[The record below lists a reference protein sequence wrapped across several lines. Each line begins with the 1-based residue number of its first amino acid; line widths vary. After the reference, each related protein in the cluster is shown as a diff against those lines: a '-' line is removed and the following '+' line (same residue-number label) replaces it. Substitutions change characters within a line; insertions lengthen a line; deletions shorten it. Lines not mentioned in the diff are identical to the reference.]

1 MKSILLPTYFPSLL
15 FWKIILKNNFLWMKN
30 SYYKKQTLRNRMFI
44 HGANGKLMLSIPIRH
59 SGINQKRF
67 YDDVSM
73 DSSSDWKKNHFK
85 SIKIAY
91 QSSPYFEFYEEDLK
105 NFYQVETSNL
115 YNFNL
120 KSVELVLKWL
130 EMGTNNRT
138 IDFNIEIYKQS
149 KNIKEIDN
157 REIKKKSN
165 IKYIQTFEDKNGFID
180 GLSILDMIFNCGPKT
195 KDYIKAGL

>member
-15 FWKIILKNNFLWMKN
+15 FWKIILKNNFFWMKN

-59 SGINQKRF
+59 SGINKKRF
-67 YDDVSM
+67 YGDVLI

-130 EMGTNNRT
+130 EMDTKNRT
-138 IDFNIEIYKQS
+138 IDFNLEIYKQS

>member
-67 YDDVSM
+67 YDDVSI

-105 NFYQVETSNL
+105 NFYQIETSNL

-149 KNIKEIDN
+149 KNIREIDN

>member
-15 FWKIILKNNFLWMKN
+15 FWKIILKDNFFWMKN

-67 YDDVSM
+67 YDDVSI

-130 EMGTNNRT
+130 EMDTNNRI

-180 GLSILDMIFNCGPKT
+180 GLSILDIIFNCGPKT

>member
-105 NFYQVETSNL
+105 NFYQIETSNL

-149 KNIKEIDN
+149 KNIREIDN

>member
-15 FWKIILKNNFLWMKN
+15 FWKIILKNNFFWMKN

-67 YDDVSM
+67 YDDVSI

-165 IKYIQTFEDKNGFID
+165 IKYIQVFEDKNGFID

>member
-15 FWKIILKNNFLWMKN
+15 FWKIILKNNFFWMKN

-67 YDDVSM
+67 YDDVSI

-130 EMGTNNRT
+130 EMGTKNRT

>member
-15 FWKIILKNNFLWMKN
+15 FWKIILKNNFFWMKN

-130 EMGTNNRT
+130 EIGTNNRT

-149 KNIKEIDN
+149 KNIREIDN

>member
-15 FWKIILKNNFLWMKN
+15 FWKIILKNNFFWMKN

-59 SGINQKRF
+59 SGINQKKF
-67 YDDVSM
+67 YGDVSI

-130 EMGTNNRT
+130 ELSSTSRT
-138 IDFNIEIYKQS
+138 IDFNIKIYNQS

-195 KDYIKAGL
+195 TDYIKAGL

>member
-15 FWKIILKNNFLWMKN
+15 FWKIILKNNFFWMKN

-67 YDDVSM
+67 YDDVSI

-105 NFYQVETSNL
+105 DFYQVETSNL

>member
-15 FWKIILKNNFLWMKN
+15 FWKIILKNNFFWMKN

-67 YDDVSM
+67 YDDVSI

-105 NFYQVETSNL
+105 DFYQVETSNL

-149 KNIKEIDN
+149 KNIREIDN

>member
-15 FWKIILKNNFLWMKN
+15 FWKIILKNNFFWMKN

-67 YDDVSM
+67 YDDVSI

-115 YNFNL
+115 YDFNL
-120 KSVELVLKWL
+120 KSVDLVLKWL
-130 EMGTNNRT
+130 EMDTKNRT
-138 IDFNIEIYKQS
+138 IDFNLEIYKQS

-157 REIKKKSN
+157 REIKKKTN

>member
-15 FWKIILKNNFLWMKN
+15 FWKIILKNDFFWMKN

-67 YDDVSM
+67 YDDVSI

-85 SIKIAY
+85 SLKIAY

-157 REIKKKSN
+157 REIKKKTN

>member
-15 FWKIILKNNFLWMKN
+15 FWKIILKNNFFWMKN

-67 YDDVSM
+67 YDDVSI

-130 EMGTNNRT
+130 EMGTTNRT

>member
-15 FWKIILKNNFLWMKN
+15 FWKIILKNNFFWMKN

-67 YDDVSM
+67 YDDVSI

-138 IDFNIEIYKQS
+138 INFNIEIYKQS

-157 REIKKKSN
+157 REIKKKTN

>member
-15 FWKIILKNNFLWMKN
+15 FWKIILKNNFFWMKN

-67 YDDVSM
+67 YDDISI

-105 NFYQVETSNL
+105 NFYQVEISNL

-130 EMGTNNRT
+130 ELGTTNQT
-138 IDFNIEIYKQS
+138 IDFNIEIYRLS

>member
-15 FWKIILKNNFLWMKN
+15 FWKIILKNNFFWMKN

-67 YDDVSM
+67 YDDVSI

-130 EMGTNNRT
+130 EMDTKNRT

-157 REIKKKSN
+157 REIKKKTN

>member
-15 FWKIILKNNFLWMKN
+15 FWKIILKNDFFWMKN

-105 NFYQVETSNL
+105 NFYQIETSNL

-157 REIKKKSN
+157 REIKKKTN

>member
-15 FWKIILKNNFLWMKN
+15 FWKIILKNNFFWMKN

-67 YDDVSM
+67 YDDVSI

-105 NFYQVETSNL
+105 NFYQIETSNL

>member
-1 MKSILLPTYFPSLL
+1 MKSILLPTYFPSLS
-15 FWKIILKNNFLWMKN
+15 FWKIILKNNFFWMKN

-67 YDDVSM
+67 YDDVSI

-130 EMGTNNRT
+130 EMGTNNQT
-138 IDFNIEIYKQS
+138 INFNIEIYKQS

-157 REIKKKSN
+157 REIKKKTN

>member
-15 FWKIILKNNFLWMKN
+15 FWKIILKNNFFWMKN

-67 YDDVSM
+67 YDDVSI

-130 EMGTNNRT
+130 EMDTNNRI

-157 REIKKKSN
+157 REIKKKTN

>member
-15 FWKIILKNNFLWMKN
+15 FWKIILKDNFFWMKN

-67 YDDVSM
+67 YDDVSI

>member
-1 MKSILLPTYFPSLL
+1 MKSILLPNYFPSLL
-15 FWKIILKNNFLWMKN
+15 FWKIILKNNFFWMKN

-67 YDDVSM
+67 YDDVSI

-130 EMGTNNRT
+130 EVGNNNRT
-138 IDFNIEIYKQS
+138 IDFNIEIYKKS

-157 REIKKKSN
+157 KEIKKKSN

>member
-15 FWKIILKNNFLWMKN
+15 FWKIILKNNFFWMKN

-67 YDDVSM
+67 YDDISI

-105 NFYQVETSNL
+105 NFYQIETSNL

-138 IDFNIEIYKQS
+138 IDFNIEIYSQS
-149 KNIKEIDN
+149 KNVKEIDN

>member
-15 FWKIILKNNFLWMKN
+15 FWKIILKNNFFWMKN

-67 YDDVSM
+67 YDDVSI

-138 IDFNIEIYKQS
+138 IDFNIEIYKLS

>member
-15 FWKIILKNNFLWMKN
+15 FWKIILKNNFFWMKN

-105 NFYQVETSNL
+105 NFYQIETSNL

-149 KNIKEIDN
+149 KNIREIDN

>member
-15 FWKIILKNNFLWMKN
+15 FWKIILKNNFFWMKN

-67 YDDVSM
+67 YDDVSI

-105 NFYQVETSNL
+105 DFYKVETSNL

>member
-1 MKSILLPTYFPSLL
+1 MKSILLPTYFPSLS
-15 FWKIILKNNFLWMKN
+15 FWKIILKNNFFWMKN

-67 YDDVSM
+67 YDDVSI

-130 EMGTNNRT
+130 EMDTKNRT

>member
-1 MKSILLPTYFPSLL
+1 M
-15 FWKIILKNNFLWMKN
+15 
-30 SYYKKQTLRNRMFI
+30 
-44 HGANGKLMLSIPIRH
+44 
-59 SGINQKRF
+59 
-67 YDDVSM
+67 
-73 DSSSDWKKNHFK
+73 
-85 SIKIAY
+85 
-91 QSSPYFEFYEEDLK
+91 E

-138 IDFNIEIYKQS
+138 IDFNIEIYKKS

>member
-15 FWKIILKNNFLWMKN
+15 FWKIILKNDFFWMKN
-30 SYYKKQTLRNRMFI
+30 SYYRKQTLRNRMFI
-44 HGANGKLMLSIPIRH
+44 HGANGKLMLSIPIKH

-67 YDDVSM
+67 YDDVSI

-91 QSSPYFEFYEEDLK
+91 QSSPYFEFYEPDLK

-130 EMGTNNRT
+130 EMGNNNRT
-138 IDFNIEIYKQS
+138 IDFNIEIYKKS

-157 REIKKKSN
+157 KEIKKKSN

>member
-15 FWKIILKNNFLWMKN
+15 FWKIILKNNFFWMKN

-67 YDDVSM
+67 YDDISI

-149 KNIKEIDN
+149 KNVKEIDN

>member
-15 FWKIILKNNFLWMKN
+15 FWKIILKDNFFWMKN

-67 YDDVSM
+67 YDDVSI

-138 IDFNIEIYKQS
+138 IDFNIKIYKQS

>member
-15 FWKIILKNNFLWMKN
+15 FWKIILKNNFFWMKN

-67 YDDVSM
+67 YDDVSI

-130 EMGTNNRT
+130 EMDTKNRT
-138 IDFNIEIYKQS
+138 IDFNIEIYKQR

-157 REIKKKSN
+157 REIKKKTN

>member
-1 MKSILLPTYFPSLL
+1 
-15 FWKIILKNNFLWMKN
+15 MKN

-67 YDDVSM
+67 YDDVSI

-138 IDFNIEIYKQS
+138 INFNIEIYKQS

-157 REIKKKSN
+157 REIKKKTN

>member
-15 FWKIILKNNFLWMKN
+15 FWKIILKNNFFWMKN

-59 SGINQKRF
+59 SGINQKKF
-67 YDDVSM
+67 YDDVSI